1 MGQKTNAS
9 IFRLGLKGSEWNNKY
24 IEKTN
29 EECSLTLY
37 KNNEIQFYIGK
48 VFNTYNML
56 IHSCKIEHTENC
68 TNILI
73 SYCRS
78 TGLLFNKNEPSFNN
92 ERQTVLF
99 LLKNVVA
106 VVLNIYLQNKTINVK
121 TQNLLKKFEVQLQK
135 KPLWVSEYKKAT
147 KHLKRFSRTTEQK
160 DFVKLLFISVF
171 EKGSAQLLAKVISLY
186 ITKNKKKH
194 YYLFFLLKYILNVLI
209 KLNFSKVQGIKIIV
223 KGRLNGVPRA
233 KQKNIQIG
241 TLQLQ
246 SFNQNVSYYNE
257 TSYTPN
263 GTFGIKVW
271 ICEKK

>member
-1 MGQKTNAS
+1 M
-9 IFRLGLKGSEWNNKY
+9 
-24 IEKTN
+24 
-29 EECSLTLY
+29 
-37 KNNEIQFYIGK
+37 
-48 VFNTYNML
+48 
-56 IHSCKIEHTENC
+56 
-68 TNILI
+68 
-73 SYCRS
+73 
-78 TGLLFNKNEPSFNN
+78 FNKNELSFNN

-106 VVLNIYLQNKTINVK
+106 VVLNIYLKNKTINVK
-121 TQNLLKKFEVQLQK
+121 TQNLLKKFEVQLTK

-246 SFNQNVSYYNE
+246 SFDQNVSYYNE